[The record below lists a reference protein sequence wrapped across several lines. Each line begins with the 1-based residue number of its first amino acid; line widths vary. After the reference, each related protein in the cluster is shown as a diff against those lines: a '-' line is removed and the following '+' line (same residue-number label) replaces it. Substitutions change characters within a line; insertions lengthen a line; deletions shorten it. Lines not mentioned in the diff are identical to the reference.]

1 MWPHLLPAP
10 PPFCFISSSGISICL
25 RLPPSVPH
33 PYLSWEWRTHF
44 RHPVLGWYAHVR
56 VLPVID
62 YWSSMLSQ
70 HWGDVPAS
78 KAAIACTKARLSAL
92 CHLRIRAIHQ
102 SIPPHTTVSRSAQKA
117 IPPQFF
123 KNPTVPWMI
132 SSHCFAVAIST
143 RVLFTAT
150 IDARFLHLP
159 SSIVSIARD
168 RFAALEK
175 FWYWTEVTH
184 IPDIWVMQ
192 EANTNCSKIFICSC
206 NQSTLWLTIRI
217 PAFKFV
223 LICSC
228 MAKALAVLEDK
239 SLGTKTVPTELVYN
253 CLHPKWHWQRECF
266 HYSP

>member
-1 MWPHLLPAP
+1 
-10 PPFCFISSSGISICL
+10 
-25 RLPPSVPH
+25 
-33 PYLSWEWRTHF
+33 
-44 RHPVLGWYAHVR
+44 
-56 VLPVID
+56 
-62 YWSSMLSQ
+62 MLSQ

-78 KAAIACTKARLSAL
+78 KAAIACTKAHLSAL
-92 CHLRIRAIHQ
+92 WHLRICAIHQ
-102 SIPPHTTVSRSAQKA
+102 SIPPHTTVSRSDQKA

-143 RVLFTAT
+143 WVLFTAT
-150 IDARFLHLP
+150 IDAHNSFIFVSRLWLQFP
-159 SSIVSIARD
+159 SHIAPIALD

-223 LICSC
+223 FQWSRSPNFLFS
-228 MAKALAVLEDK
+228 
-239 SLGTKTVPTELVYN
+239 VPL
-253 CLHPKWHWQRECF
+253 KG
-266 HYSP
+266 S